1 MHTINVEQIGSE
13 KKKSP
18 AEVIL
23 KIILF
28 LILLYIFFVSIELL
42 GKSFKFL
49 GKDTAKNLI
58 HNATANPIVGL
69 LIGMFATAIIQSSS
83 TTTSMVVGVV
93 AGGMLSVPNAIP
105 IIMGA
110 NIGTTITNLIVSLVH
125 IKMDVEYKRALSAA
139 IVHDFFNIIAV
150 IILLPLQI
158 KFNIIGRM
166 ADFLGEVFKGM
177 GGLHFSSPLK
187 LITKPVIHFLIEI
200 THKTGWIL
208 IIVSFVLLFFS
219 LTQIVKLMK
228 SLIIGK
234 VERFFTGVMFK
245 NEFRSFLLGLLLTAT
260 VQSSSVTTSLI
271 VPIAA
276 AGILTLKQIFPYT
289 LGANVGTT
297 ITAILASIATG
308 NINAII
314 VAFSHL
320 SFNILGIAIIYPF
333 KKVPLTAAEN
343 FANLAS
349 KKKIVA
355 LIYVIS
361 VFFIIPG
368 IIIYLWR

>member
-1 MHTINVEQIGSE
+1 MQEILTEKGS
-13 KKKSP
+13 KKRSTL
-18 AEVIL
+18 EVVL
-23 KIILF
+23 KIVAF
-28 LILLYIFFVSIELL
+28 FFLLYVFFVSIELL
-42 GKSFKFL
+42 GKSFKFM

-58 HNATANPIVGL
+58 HNATSNPIVGL

-83 TTTSMVVGVV
+83 TTTSIVVGIVG
-93 AGGMLSVPNAIP
+93 GGMLPIQNAIP

-110 NIGTTITNLIVSLVH
+110 NIGTTVTNSIVSLVH
-125 IKMDVEYKRALSAA
+125 IKMNVEYKRALSAA

-150 IILLPLQI
+150 IILLPFQI
-158 KFNIIGRM
+158 WFNVIGRM
-166 ADFLGEVFKGM
+166 ADILGEIFKGM

-187 LITKPVIHFLIEI
+187 LITKPAIKFFIDI
-200 THKTGWIL
+200 TNKTGWIIV
-208 IIVSFVLLFFS
+208 IIAFVLLSLS
-219 LTQIVKLMK
+219 LTRIVKLMK
-228 SLIIGK
+228 SLIVGR
-234 VERFFTGVMFK
+234 VEKFFTGVMFK
-245 NEFRSFLLGLLLTAT
+245 NEIRAFLLGLLITAT

-289 LGANVGTT
+289 LGANIGTT

-333 KKVPLTAAEN
+333 KKIPLTLAEK

-349 KKKIVA
+349 KKKILAV
-355 LIYVIS
+355 IYVIT
-361 VFFIIPG
+361 VFFILPG
-368 IIIYLWR
+368 IVIYLWR